1 MSEARDSSKRFIDR
15 LGFRLGLVLSMA
27 LLPIGLLAVLQA
39 RTLMNEA
46 RARSE
51 AALAG
56 ETLRVLLPELR
67 LIRQGQGA
75 SEILASVV
83 PILLPQGSR
92 DWAACDRIM
101 RDAVGASS
109 IYSYAAFV
117 AVDGAIT
124 CASDRNVVSPVNLS
138 RIAEL
143 SPPDNAALISAN
155 QEKDGSPTGIA
166 AVHPVTGADGR
177 LLGYTFVNMPHSRLS
192 AAAATMATRKDNFA
206 LILFDDEGRIL
217 AANRDNGDATELL
230 PGDRSLVSLAGG
242 ASQTFT
248 APDTSGISRSFSVI
262 KLSDVNIFALG
273 SWPASADTFAFVRNI
288 PAIVFPL
295 LMWAACLVAA
305 WLAAENLVTTYIR
318 RLRRAISHF
327 AGGNREVIKLDM
339 AGAPLEIREVS
350 DSFERMT
357 ETILHDEAELENSLH
372 QKEVLLREVHHR
384 VKNNLQLIAS
394 IMSMQ
399 MRKTKSTE
407 AKSLMKGLQDRV
419 MSLATIHKGL
429 YQTSGM
435 ADIRVDELFPE
446 IVHQVIRMASG
457 PERRIQAR
465 TEFDDLNLT
474 PDQAVPL
481 ALLLTEAMTN
491 AMKYAEPGDNAA
503 GSELR
508 VSFRRIGGDMAQLVV
523 ENSSGGGAA
532 PDEVS
537 DGAGLGT
544 QLIEAFARQ
553 LNGTL
558 DRSDGPD
565 FYRLSLA
572 FPLHALTEAEARQNS
587 SAMDNAAE

>member
-1 MSEARDSSKRFIDR
+1 MSEARGPRKRFIDR

-39 RTLMNEA
+39 RSLMDEA

-75 SEILASVV
+75 SEVLASVV
-83 PILLPQGSR
+83 PILLPQGTGDS
-92 DWAACDRIM
+92 AACDRVM
-101 RDAVGASS
+101 RDTVGASS

-117 AVDGAIT
+117 AVDGAVS
-124 CASDRNVVSPVNLS
+124 CASDRKVEIPVDLA
-138 RIAEL
+138 RLAEL
-143 SPPDNAALISAN
+143 SPPDNVALISAN
-155 QEKDGSPTGIA
+155 QLEDGSPTGVA
-166 AVHPVTGADGR
+166 AVHPVTAADGA

-217 AANRDNGDATELL
+217 AANRDSGDATELL
-230 PGDRSLVSLAGG
+230 PGDRSLLSLADG

-248 APDTSGISRSFSVI
+248 APDTSGIARSFSVI

-273 SWPASADTFAFVRNI
+273 SWPAEADTFSFVRNI

-318 RLRRAISHF
+318 RLRRAITHF

-339 AGAPLEIREVS
+339 TGAPLEIREVS
-350 DSFERMT
+350 DSFEQMT

-457 PERRIQAR
+457 PERRIQAT

-491 AMKYAEPGDNAA
+491 AMKYAESGANAA
-503 GSELR
+503 GTELR

-523 ENSSGGGAA
+523 ENSSGGSAA

-537 DGAGLGT
+537 DGSGLGT

-558 DRSDGPD
+558 DRREGPD
-565 FYRLSLA
+565 SYRLSLV
-572 FPLHALTEAEARQNS
+572 FPLHALTEAEARQNGS
-587 SAMDNAAE
+587 PIDNAAE

>member
-1 MSEARDSSKRFIDR
+1 MSEAGDSSKRFIDR

-39 RTLMNEA
+39 RSLMNEA

-75 SEILASVV
+75 SEVLASVV
-83 PILLPQGSR
+83 PILLPQGSG
-92 DWAACDRIM
+92 DTATCDRVM
-101 RDAVGASS
+101 RDTVEVSS
-109 IYSYAAFV
+109 IYAYAAFV

-124 CASDRNVVSPVNLS
+124 CASDRGIEIPVKLS

-143 SPPDNAALISAN
+143 RPPDNIALISAN
-155 QEKDGSPTGIA
+155 EVEDGSPSGLA
-166 AVHPVTGADGR
+166 AVHPVTGTNGA
-177 LLGYTFVNMPHSRLS
+177 LLGYTLVNMPHSRLS
-192 AAAATMATRKDNFA
+192 AAAATMATRKENFA
-206 LILFDDEGRIL
+206 LILFDNEGRIL
-217 AANRDNGDATELL
+217 AANRDSGDPTELL
-230 PGDRSLVSLAGG
+230 PGDRSLVSLTGEPA
-242 ASQTFT
+242 QTFT
-248 APDTSGISRSFSVI
+248 APDTSGISRSFSVM

-273 SWPASADTFAFVRNI
+273 SWPSSADTLSFVRNI
-288 PAIVFPL
+288 PAIAFPL
-295 LMWAACLVAA
+295 SMWAACLVVA

-318 RLRRAISHF
+318 RLRRAITHF

-339 AGAPLEIREVS
+339 SGAPLEIREVS
-350 DSFERMT
+350 DSFEQMT

-394 IMSMQ
+394 IMSIQ

-429 YQTSGM
+429 YQTSGL

-446 IVHQVIRMASG
+446 IVHQVVRMASG
-457 PERRIQAR
+457 PERRFQAK

-491 AMKYAEPGDNAA
+491 AMKYAEPAGNAA

-508 VSFRRIGGDMAQLVV
+508 VSFRRIGGDRAQLVV
-523 ENSSGGGAA
+523 ENSSGGGDR

-537 DGAGLGT
+537 DGSGLGT

-558 DRSDGPD
+558 ERRDDPES
-565 FYRLSLA
+565 YRLSLA
-572 FPLHALTEAEARQNS
+572 FPLHALTEAEARQDGNPI
-587 SAMDNAAE
+587 DDAAE